1 MKQFTLWM
9 QRGTQRPVLRLK
21 EFYDYN
27 AMLDTGALFPVW
39 VEEENI
45 LNELGGTAINNQVEF
60 GGFGGKA
67 QGSYTRYHL

>member
-1 MKQFTLWM
+1 MKQFTVLM
-9 QRGTQRPVLRLK
+9 KKGTQRPVLRLK

-39 VEEENI
+39 VVEENI
-45 LNELGGTAINNQVEF
+45 LSELGAVVVSEDVEF

-67 QGSYTRYHL
+67 HGSCISFHF